1 MFVLFLS
8 VRSSVRLHAPASS
21 RLPTLRLLTPLC
33 APLPTTNNPNQQETH
48 GSKMAFLD
56 GAPPERLCQPL
67 VDHFTA
73 RGGELRMNARLKT
86 IELNDDGSVKCL
98 ELVGGEKV
106 EADLYISAMPGA
118 SRRKGEEA
126 GEGGGA
132 QTRRWEGRGAS
143 QHADHAH
150 RANAPHS
157 SRQRQPS

>member
-1 MFVLFLS
+1 
-8 VRSSVRLHAPASS
+8 
-21 RLPTLRLLTPLC
+21 
-33 APLPTTNNPNQQETH
+33 
-48 GSKMAFLD
+48 MAFLD

-126 GEGGGA
+126 GEGGA

-143 QHADHAH
+143 QYADRAH